1 MKKTIFKFLLISV
14 VIIFT
19 SCADEILN
27 LEPLNNESS
36 AIYYDFD
43 ENCLKALASCYNA
56 NNRGNNNIGSPNIIF
71 LYGDLPSDDAVKGG
85 RTETDGW
92 DYQQV
97 ASFTASSAN
106 PLIISTWE
114 NLYMVITRTNEL
126 ITNIEKQ
133 EVISDLK
140 KQYMG
145 EAKFLRAYAYS
156 QLVLQFGRVPIF
168 DRVVLP
174 QEFKLITRS
183 ATEKEVFDFIKKDLD
198 DAIAV
203 LPQKGETEVGHAT
216 KGAAQSLKARVCM
229 RETGYYYNP
238 IMKARAPEYN
248 TVDVNQLWQEVYDQT
263 DAVISSGK
271 YALLSNYA
279 VVFEEKGENKE
290 ETVFDL
296 QYVRDLSASNP
307 GNGLPVRMGVRG
319 FGGWGFNQPKDD
331 LFAKFSRNGDVDPR
345 RECTI
350 ISEEWPVGWGFNIV
364 DDIMMGSNLAE
375 YEWITKDPQYDY
387 TIYKTMRKGIP
398 TLQYMPGGRG
408 QLPTNI
414 RVIRYSDVLL
424 MNAEA
429 SYFLGKEQEARDRV
443 NEVRERAR
451 NSTYPPGAFLG
462 DIDENKIP
470 INYVAFPN
478 ANLPDI
484 TSSGNDLLEDIRHE
498 RRVELSMEGLR
509 YYDIIRTADIQ
520 KLAYS
525 DAYKAKKGLWPLP
538 ENDVYTYGLEQ
549 NEGY

>member
-1 MKKTIFKFLLISV
+1 MKNTIFKFLLISV

-19 SCADEILN
+19 SCEDNTLN
-27 LEPLNNESS
+27 LKTLNKESS
-36 AIYYDFD
+36 AIYYELD
-43 ENCLKALASCYNA
+43 ENCLKALASCYKA
-56 NNRGNNNIGSPNIIF
+56 NNLGNDIIF
-71 LYGDLPSDDAVKGG
+71 IYGDLPSDDAVKGG
-85 RTETDGW
+85 RTNTDGW
-92 DYQQV
+92 DYQEV
-97 ASFTASSAN
+97 ASFIATSAN
-106 PLIISTWE
+106 PRIISTWE

-126 ITNIEKQ
+126 ITSIEKQ

-168 DRVVLP
+168 DHIILP
-174 QEFKLITRS
+174 SEYKSITRS
-183 ATEKEVFDFIKKDLD
+183 ATEKEVFDFVKKDLD
-198 DAIAV
+198 DAMAV

-216 KGAAQSLKARVCM
+216 KGAAQSLKARVCI
-229 RETGYYYNP
+229 RETGYYYNQ

-248 TVDVNQLWQEVYDQT
+248 TVDVNQLWQEIYDQT
-263 DAVISSGK
+263 NAVISSGN

-279 VVFEEKGENKE
+279 VVFEEEGENKE

-296 QYVRDLSASNP
+296 QYVRDLAVTGWGGLP
-307 GNGLPVRMGVRG
+307 GNQLPVRMGVRG

-331 LFAKFSRNGDVDPR
+331 LFVQFSRNGDVDPR

-364 DDIMMGSNLAE
+364 ESIMMGSNLTE
-375 YEWITKDPQYDY
+375 YQWLTNDPQYDY

-398 TLQYMPGGRG
+398 TLKYMPGGRK
-408 QLPTNI
+408 QIPTNI
-414 RVIRYSDVLL
+414 RIIRYSDVLL

-429 SYFLGKEQEARDRV
+429 AYFLGKEQEARDRV

-470 INYVAFPN
+470 INYVAFSN

-498 RRVELSMEGLR
+498 RRVELSMEGIR